1 VLTVPSWFVSAG
13 SVASLLLE
21 LDVLAVLV
29 ESADVSV
36 GSVVL
41 EPPEAET
48 SPPVGG
54 GPARGGPG
62 GGPWGP
68 PSCESAFSMKAE
80 SSDFEMEQSL
90 LVSRALNSS
99 SMELALLLDV
109 VEEPLEELALAAW
122 LAF

>member
-1 VLTVPSWFVSAG
+1 MPSWFTSAG
-13 SVASLLLE
+13 SVATLLLE

-29 ESADVSV
+29 ESADVSFA
-36 GSVVL
+36 SVVL

-54 GPARGGPG
+54 GPG

-68 PSCESAFSMKAE
+68 PFCESAFSMKAE
-80 SSDFEMEQSL
+80 SSDFEMEPSP

-99 SMELALLLDV
+99 SMELVLLLDV
-109 VEEPLEELALAAW
+109 VEEPLEELPLAAW